1 MASRKIKN
9 QESRFKKQEAS
20 TYFVFLPPMKNDV
33 DIKTSVKKV
42 FTEYLENHHQR
53 KTPERFAILEEIYT
67 LKEHFDIEQLYK
79 ILRSKKHDVSRATV
93 YNTID
98 LLLDA
103 NLVMKHQF
111 GKSLALYE
119 RSYAY
124 KQHDH
129 LICNDCGYVFEFC
142 DPRIQQIQS
151 MIGELLKFKIEH
163 HSLHLFGKCSQLS
176 ETGQCI
182 HKAAGPLTPEGGT
195 TANTS
200 TQ

>member
-1 MASRKIKN
+1 MN
-9 QESRFKKQEAS
+9 NEAD
-20 TYFVFLPPMKNDV
+20 TKV
-33 DIKTSVKKV
+33 SVRKV

-53 KTPERFAILEEIYT
+53 KTPERFAILDEIYS

-79 ILRSKKHDVSRATV
+79 ILLSKNHNVSRATV

-129 LICNDCGYVFEFC
+129 LICSNCEHVFEFC

-151 MIGELLKFKIEH
+151 MVGRMLNFDVRQ
-163 HSLHLFGKCSQLS
+163 HSLNLYGSCMELK
-176 ETGQCI
+176 ETGACKHI
-182 HKAAGPLTPEGGT
+182 KH
-195 TANTS
+195 
-200 TQ
+200 

>member
-1 MASRKIKN
+1 
-9 QESRFKKQEAS
+9 
-20 TYFVFLPPMKNDV
+20 MKNDL
-33 DIKTSVKKV
+33 DIKTAVRKV
-42 FTEYLENHHQR
+42 FTEYLENHSQR
-53 KTPERFAILEEIYT
+53 KTPERFAILDEIYS
-67 LKEHFDIEQLYK
+67 LREHFDIEHLYK
-79 ILRSKKHDVSRATV
+79 ILLSKNHEVSRATV

-119 RSYAY
+119 KSYAY

-163 HSLHLFGKCSQLS
+163 HSLHLFGKCAKLS
-176 ETGQCI
+176 ETGQCE
-182 HKAAGPLTPEGGT
+182 HKKRMNEITK
-195 TANTS
+195 
-200 TQ
+200 